1 MNLGGGYEASEI
13 EKVPELEPLIALL
26 TRETVKKGSNFSIR
40 QIRYEY
46 FVSFSR
52 IPDSGHLFR

>member
-26 TRETVKKGSNFSIR
+26 TRETVKKRVKFQHPTN
-40 QIRYEY
+40 
-46 FVSFSR
+46 
-52 IPDSGHLFR
+52 PM